1 MPRIRTSLLALVAGL
16 CASVSVGTSA
26 ATAAPFAPALI
37 STADQNAKIHLK
49 DGRIIEGTIQREVNG
64 YVWIKARIANVEQE
78 LTLRPEEIDKIDR
91 LTGDAAP
98 AADAPAKPED
108 AKDVVKD
115 PGTKTSGAPKAV
127 ILTLGELPE
136 RNMVGLFTNAKPLM
150 DAIPTLEE
158 ELGKDGSGV
167 VILRLRTYGG
177 MVIEINKLH
186 KVILDELKPRFRT
199 AGWIEIAISAGA
211 ATSQVLDELYFT
223 TPGIYGAA
231 VGFSSQ
237 GGVMK
242 AMSGRSFEEFL
253 FYMEQMSAKGGRAP
267 EIFHAMQDT
276 VPLSCTI
283 DENGD
288 VKWYQDETSGKFL
301 VNPADKVLTFN
312 STDAI
317 KYKFARAVVDDY
329 RDLPKAM
336 GYQELSFVGKKV
348 NGYDWPVSKSEEIQ
362 LRYRG
367 KVFDDQTKTNAYLTD
382 YQGSIQQAQAAAEK
396 ADKAKFVGRARNALG
411 SIKSMV
417 KNNPNFALTIFS
429 QLPEDWPTWIE
440 EQEKILRDL
449 MR

>member
-1 MPRIRTSLLALVAGL
+1 M
-16 CASVSVGTSA
+16 
-26 ATAAPFAPALI
+26 AAPFAPALI

-108 AKDVVKD
+108 AKDVVTD

-231 VGFSSQ
+231 VGFRNEN
-237 GGVMK
+237 GRMI
-242 AMSGRSFEEFL
+242 AMEGRSFEEFL

-283 DENGD
+283 DENG
-288 VKWYQDETSGKFL
+288 G
-301 VNPADKVLTFN
+301 
-312 STDAI
+312 AI
-317 KYKFARAVVDDY
+317 DDTGHLRDGTRLEGLAGLRRHLGHGDLFVRQFCRKLLGYALGRAVLPTD
-329 RDLPKAM
+329 RDLLERMVAAIRAHD
-336 GYQELSFVGKKV
+336 GR
-348 NGYDWPVSKSEEIQ
+348 VSAAVVEIVQ
-362 LRYRG
+362 SRQFRQRRG
-367 KVFDDQTKTNAYLTD
+367 EAVAVTAT
-382 YQGSIQQAQAAAEK
+382 
-396 ADKAKFVGRARNALG
+396 
-411 SIKSMV
+411 
-417 KNNPNFALTIFS
+417 P
-429 QLPEDWPTWIE
+429 
-440 EQEKILRDL
+440 
-449 MR
+449 